1 MSDASS
7 PAERPQQEASSSREA
22 SSSDKR
28 NSLEMREQRRDKRGK
43 NTLILR
49 ELALIAALG
58 LVILAFNLDWGSP
71 QGDQNV
77 TTSDR
82 SEIRL
87 RDVRVTPPEPPEP
100 EPEPEPEQRRPEPKT
115 PQNVERKEVPDQKL
129 EENPETTDEPTVE
142 PMQKMKTS
150 PTADQSTEAP
160 KTTSKPAPD
169 PTPEP
174 PKNKVFSKN
183 TADRNAQMQ
192 GSLQPTYPSEA
203 KQAGI
208 QGQVVLQFVVDE
220 SGRAQDIQ
228 VLSSPN
234 DMLAEAAVNA
244 LEEKSFKPAMQN
256 GEPVKMR
263 MSQPVTFRL
272 E

>member
-1 MSDASS
+1 M
-7 PAERPQQEASSSREA
+7 
-22 SSSDKR
+22 
-28 NSLEMREQRRDKRGK
+28 
-43 NTLILR
+43 
-49 ELALIAALG
+49 
-58 LVILAFNLDWGSP
+58 
-71 QGDQNV
+71 
-77 TTSDR
+77 
-82 SEIRL
+82 
-87 RDVRVTPPEPPEP
+87 
-100 EPEPEPEQRRPEPKT
+100 
-115 PQNVERKEVPDQKL
+115 
-129 EENPETTDEPTVE
+129 
-142 PMQKMKTS
+142 
-150 PTADQSTEAP
+150 
-160 KTTSKPAPD
+160 
-169 PTPEP
+169 
-174 PKNKVFSKN
+174 FSKN

-244 LEEKSFKPAMQN
+244 LEEKSFEPAMQN